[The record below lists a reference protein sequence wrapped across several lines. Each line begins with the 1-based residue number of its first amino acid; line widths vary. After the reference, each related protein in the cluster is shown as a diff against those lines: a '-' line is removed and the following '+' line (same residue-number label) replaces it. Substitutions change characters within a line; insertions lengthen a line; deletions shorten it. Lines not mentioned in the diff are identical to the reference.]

1 MKKCILLLLGGI
13 CCLLQGHAQQFQLS
27 TYDIDKRLSRGLIKA
42 VITDDI
48 GFLWSATDEG
58 VIRFD
63 GKETVFFRDVIP
75 GGFAK
80 AFCKRVNGDMLVL
93 HDFGLTQ
100 IISQPDTTYFKTL
113 LSGYLQDLDTSLYYP
128 KAVFEDHKGTLWIG
142 ENQAVVR
149 YDGESFQKF
158 RFSSQDFADNF
169 LRSFSFAEDSQNRL
183 WAISYNGNL
192 YYYQPEDR
200 QFIPVA
206 LSIDIQEVGSM
217 HYRGEGKLWVG
228 AKNGFF
234 EITVTNN
241 GQIVSSRIIG
251 DIDNVSTSIL
261 INPEE
266 FYVGTFDQGLFQ
278 ADLLGSGVTFKPLS
292 VLPFPNIISL
302 HFDPQNGLWV
312 SGSESIGLLHPIF
325 FKTLELEQ
333 EERTISDF
341 TFLSDSLLL
350 VSNEHQL
357 YQFSLQL
364 DNWILADSLI
374 IPASLSPR
382 SLLVDGDRLWMG
394 DFTGEVFYYDLSQD
408 GLYSVDTILAGSFIT
423 QIVKDSH
430 QNIWIAGNRRHGL
443 IRISPDEQI
452 RFYSQPEVQYNQVV
466 CESPTGVIF
475 CANSDPDYYLS
486 MYDPSQDTFIDIS
499 ENLNFTLSNNFAVE
513 DLAFDEDGSLLI
525 ATSDGLLRYQ
535 LNPISQT
542 ASRAQRIDLGV
553 VPIDESIKSVVQSDG
568 VIWIATSQGLIMF
581 QNDQSLLYDRSS
593 GLPSRNL
600 TARGLQVD
608 NEGEVWI
615 ATAQGLAYLSSSN
628 SSQSVTPTPIFQNLT
643 FNGERAVSDSDT
655 PVFPYDTYL
664 NATFI
669 SLSYPADQLQYQT
682 QIMGLDSTW
691 VNQGTDNRIFVP
703 RFPEGEYTLQ
713 VRAQQHG
720 GFRWSDPL
728 SYTFAIARPWYTK
741 GWAWA
746 LYALLIVGVV
756 IIFNKLYHWHLL
768 RKNRQLE
775 TIVQKRTEEVR
786 QQSDQIIEQNERYR
800 KLKEQQLE
808 QEIEYRNKQLTS
820 YTLNLVQ
827 KNQVLKDLRAKIV
840 DVRRQS
846 RRDVSI
852 EMKRLLSLI
861 DQSFRSDR
869 GWEEFKLYFEEVH
882 AGFFEELKTNHPEL
896 TPQDLR
902 LCAMIRLNL
911 TITESASI
919 LGISPESMK
928 TSRFR
933 LRKKMEL
940 PSINRLEEYIM
951 QV

>member
-1 MKKCILLLLGGI
+1 M
-13 CCLLQGHAQQFQLS
+13 
-27 TYDIDKRLSRGLIKA
+27 
-42 VITDDI
+42 
-48 GFLWSATDEG
+48 
-58 VIRFD
+58 
-63 GKETVFFRDVIP
+63 
-75 GGFAK
+75 
-80 AFCKRVNGDMLVL
+80 
-93 HDFGLTQ
+93 
-100 IISQPDTTYFKTL
+100 
-113 LSGYLQDLDTSLYYP
+113 
-128 KAVFEDHKGTLWIG
+128 
-142 ENQAVVR
+142 
-149 YDGESFQKF
+149 
-158 RFSSQDFADNF
+158 
-169 LRSFSFAEDSQNRL
+169 
-183 WAISYNGNL
+183 
-192 YYYQPEDR
+192 
-200 QFIPVA
+200 
-206 LSIDIQEVGSM
+206 
-217 HYRGEGKLWVG
+217 
-228 AKNGFF
+228 
-234 EITVTNN
+234 
-241 GQIVSSRIIG
+241 
-251 DIDNVSTSIL
+251 
-261 INPEE
+261 
-266 FYVGTFDQGLFQ
+266 
-278 ADLLGSGVTFKPLS
+278 
-292 VLPFPNIISL
+292 
-302 HFDPQNGLWV
+302 
-312 SGSESIGLLHPIF
+312 
-325 FKTLELEQ
+325 
-333 EERTISDF
+333 
-341 TFLSDSLLL
+341 
-350 VSNEHQL
+350 
-357 YQFSLQL
+357 
-364 DNWILADSLI
+364 
-374 IPASLSPR
+374 
-382 SLLVDGDRLWMG
+382 
-394 DFTGEVFYYDLSQD
+394 
-408 GLYSVDTILAGSFIT
+408 
-423 QIVKDSH
+423 
-430 QNIWIAGNRRHGL
+430 
-443 IRISPDEQI
+443 
-452 RFYSQPEVQYNQVV
+452 
-466 CESPTGVIF
+466 
-475 CANSDPDYYLS
+475 
-486 MYDPSQDTFIDIS
+486 
-499 ENLNFTLSNNFAVE
+499 
-513 DLAFDEDGSLLI
+513 
-525 ATSDGLLRYQ
+525 
-535 LNPISQT
+535 
-542 ASRAQRIDLGV
+542 
-553 VPIDESIKSVVQSDG
+553 
-568 VIWIATSQGLIMF
+568 
-581 QNDQSLLYDRSS
+581 
-593 GLPSRNL
+593 
-600 TARGLQVD
+600 QVD

-756 IIFNKLYHWHLL
+756 IIFNKLYNWHLL

-869 GWEEFKLYFEEVH
+869 GWEEFKLYFVH

-911 TITESASI
+911 TITEAASI